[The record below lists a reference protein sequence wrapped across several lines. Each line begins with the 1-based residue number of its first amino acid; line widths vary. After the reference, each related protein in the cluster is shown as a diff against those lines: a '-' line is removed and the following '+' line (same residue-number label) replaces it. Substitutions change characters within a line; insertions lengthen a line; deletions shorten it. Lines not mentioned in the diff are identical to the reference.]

1 MRAGKLDFVSW
12 AAGSHEE
19 LEAGV
24 GGEQTKGHSG
34 MVVSCEWRPPGE
46 S

>member
-19 LEAGV
+19 LEARV
-24 GGEQTKGHSG
+24 GGEQTKGHSW
-34 MVVSCEWRPPGE
+34 MVVSSKWWPPRE